1 MAGPE
6 SFGSRDQPVGDCTQP
21 WSVAGAHDA
30 ALDLWSAGSIADS
43 GDIWVVPYPGRFA
56 KADFRRATVFAEHS
70 DATARYQS
78 HRRHRVSKLSISF
91 DRSRTGGGHFPSPV
105 AETKPHRQ
113 ADRCSRRRRGTCPHR
128 RRRCASGICAG
139 FLCGRIPGSAW
150 WRIGLTDDW
159 RGAWT
164 WRRKH
169 CARFCGRRHR
179 GPRSNRRGCL
189 CGDTGRIRPRR
200 GDLFCARIP
209 AGRAISR
216 NGCGADRSPLRI
228 IRFRRS
234 AADLTIVFRYVFSLA
249 VVAALLP
256 IGVPWLAFVF
266 TIAMRKGLGALGGAM
281 LLRGGLISIGHAL
294 YFAIGAYAVA
304 FLMRET
310 GIADLLLLL
319 VCATLITTVAGLVV
333 GAFMVRYR
341 AIFFAMLNLAI
352 SMVFFTL
359 LSKLYYFTG
368 GTDGLRVATPTILTI
383 QLSRSTFDIILQMS
397 VLILMIASALLID
410 RYLKSPLGEALRAI
424 DSNEVRLEY
433 LGVSARG
440 AIWAA
445 YTVSAGL
452 AGLGGA
458 ISAVAIGHVVPEMSY
473 WTVSGQLVLIA
484 VLGGIGG
491 VQGALIGAF
500 FLELEETFAVGLA
513 AEAWNAIIGLS
524 LLIVIFFLP
533 EGLYGLIQRLERLR
547 ASPK

>member
-1 MAGPE
+1 M
-6 SFGSRDQPVGDCTQP
+6 
-21 WSVAGAHDA
+21 
-30 ALDLWSAGSIADS
+30 
-43 GDIWVVPYPGRFA
+43 
-56 KADFRRATVFAEHS
+56 
-70 DATARYQS
+70 
-78 HRRHRVSKLSISF
+78 
-91 DRSRTGGGHFPSPV
+91 
-105 AETKPHRQ
+105 
-113 ADRCSRRRRGTCPHR
+113 
-128 RRRCASGICAG
+128 
-139 FLCGRIPGSAW
+139 
-150 WRIGLTDDW
+150 
-159 RGAWT
+159 
-164 WRRKH
+164 
-169 CARFCGRRHR
+169 
-179 GPRSNRRGCL
+179 
-189 CGDTGRIRPRR
+189 
-200 GDLFCARIP
+200 
-209 AGRAISR
+209 
-216 NGCGADRSPLRI
+216 
-228 IRFRRS
+228 
-234 AADLTIVFRYVFSLA
+234 FRYVFSLA

-266 TIAMRKGLGALGGAM
+266 TIAVSKGLAALGVAM

-352 SMVFFTL
+352 SMVFFAL

-440 AIWAA
+440 TIWAA

-491 VQGALIGAF
+491 VPGAFIGAF
-500 FLELEETFAVGLA
+500 FLELVQTFAVGLA

>member
-1 MAGPE
+1 M
-6 SFGSRDQPVGDCTQP
+6 
-21 WSVAGAHDA
+21 
-30 ALDLWSAGSIADS
+30 
-43 GDIWVVPYPGRFA
+43 
-56 KADFRRATVFAEHS
+56 
-70 DATARYQS
+70 
-78 HRRHRVSKLSISF
+78 
-91 DRSRTGGGHFPSPV
+91 
-105 AETKPHRQ
+105 
-113 ADRCSRRRRGTCPHR
+113 
-128 RRRCASGICAG
+128 
-139 FLCGRIPGSAW
+139 
-150 WRIGLTDDW
+150 
-159 RGAWT
+159 
-164 WRRKH
+164 
-169 CARFCGRRHR
+169 
-179 GPRSNRRGCL
+179 
-189 CGDTGRIRPRR
+189 
-200 GDLFCARIP
+200 
-209 AGRAISR
+209 
-216 NGCGADRSPLRI
+216 
-228 IRFRRS
+228 
-234 AADLTIVFRYVFSLA
+234 FRYVFSLA

-266 TIAMRKGLGALGGAM
+266 TIAVSKGLAALGVAI

-304 FLMRET
+304 FLMREA

-319 VCATLITTVAGLVV
+319 VCATLITTIAGLVV

-352 SMVFFTL
+352 SMVFFAL

-440 AIWAA
+440 TIWAA

-491 VQGALIGAF
+491 VPGAFIGAF
-500 FLELEETFAVGLA
+500 FLELVQTFAVGLA